1 MREGS
6 DSFKVFQN
14 NGTDGFDLR
23 LEANQGNG
31 TGETLSFDFMIYDPL
46 NQWKL
51 VADKKNHVYVVRNRG
66 EEICYFDYR
75 KSDMNTGKSDNNL
88 TITGSS
94 GRNITG
100 KWVKT
105 NCK

>member
-1 MREGS
+1 MDDRIVNTS
-6 DSFKVFQN
+6 MILIAISFMTIAGIFAYKTFY
-14 NGTDGFDLR
+14 
-23 LEANQGNG
+23 
-31 TGETLSFDFMIYDPL
+31 YDPK
-46 NQWKL
+46 NEWKL

-66 EEICYFDYR
+66 EEICYFDSR
-75 KSDMNTGKSDNNL
+75 KSDMSTGAN
-88 TITGSS
+88 

>member
-1 MREGS
+1 MNYKIINISLILFAISLIILAGIFAYNTFYF
-6 DSFKVFQN
+6 DPQN
-14 NGTDGFDLR
+14 
-23 LEANQGNG
+23 E
-31 TGETLSFDFMIYDPL
+31 
-46 NQWKL
+46 WKL

-66 EEICYFDYR
+66 EEICYFDSR
-75 KSDMNTGKSDNNL
+75 KSDMSTGTN
-88 TITGSS
+88 

>member
-1 MREGS
+1 MNYRIITIS
-6 DSFKVFQN
+6 LVLSAFSFMTVAGIFIYKTFY
-14 NGTDGFDLR
+14 
-23 LEANQGNG
+23 
-31 TGETLSFDFMIYDPL
+31 YDPQ
-46 NQWKL
+46 NEWKL

>member
-1 MREGS
+1 MNYKILNFS
-6 DSFKVFQN
+6 IV
-14 NGTDGFDLR
+14 
-23 LEANQGNG
+23 
-31 TGETLSFDFMIYDPL
+31 LSALSAMTVAGIFFYKTFYYDPK
-46 NQWKL
+46 NEWKL
-51 VADKKNHVYVVRNRG
+51 VADKKNHVYVIRNRG

-75 KSDMNTGKSDNNL
+75 KSEMNTGSNDRNSL
-88 TITGSS
+88 GTAVI

>member
-1 MREGS
+1 MNYRIINISLILSALSAMIVAG
-6 DSFKVFQN
+6 VFVYK
-14 NGTDGFDLR
+14 TFY
-23 LEANQGNG
+23 
-31 TGETLSFDFMIYDPL
+31 YDPK
-46 NQWKL
+46 NEWKL

-66 EEICYFDYR
+66 EEICYFDSR
-75 KSDMNTGKSDNNL
+75 KSDMSTGAN
-88 TITGSS
+88 

>member
-1 MREGS
+1 
-6 DSFKVFQN
+6 
-14 NGTDGFDLR
+14 
-23 LEANQGNG
+23 
-31 TGETLSFDFMIYDPL
+31 MIVAGIFVYKTFYYDPQ
-46 NQWKL
+46 NEWKL

-66 EEICYFDYR
+66 EEICYFDSR
-75 KSDMNTGKSDNNL
+75 KSDMSTGTN
-88 TITGSS
+88 

>member
-1 MREGS
+1 MNYKIINIS
-6 DSFKVFQN
+6 
-14 NGTDGFDLR
+14 L
-23 LEANQGNG
+23 
-31 TGETLSFDFMIYDPL
+31 TLSALSAMIVAGTFLYKTFYYDPL

-75 KSDMNTGKSDNNL
+75 KSDMNTGKNNNNL

>member
-1 MREGS
+1 
-6 DSFKVFQN
+6 
-14 NGTDGFDLR
+14 
-23 LEANQGNG
+23 
-31 TGETLSFDFMIYDPL
+31 MIL
-46 NQWKL
+46 NEWKL

-66 EEICYFDYR
+66 EEICYFDSR
-75 KSDMNTGKSDNNL
+75 KSDMSTGTN
-88 TITGSS
+88 

>member
-1 MREGS
+1 MNYKLANICIILSAISAITIAGIYAYK
-6 DSFKVFQN
+6 SFY
-14 NGTDGFDLR
+14 
-23 LEANQGNG
+23 
-31 TGETLSFDFMIYDPL
+31 YDPK
-46 NQWKL
+46 NEWKL

-66 EEICYFDYR
+66 EEICYFDSR
-75 KSDMNTGKSDNNL
+75 KSDMSTGTN
-88 TITGSS
+88 

>member
-1 MREGS
+1 MNNNIINFS
-6 DSFKVFQN
+6 LIFSALSAIIVALTFFYKSFF
-14 NGTDGFDLR
+14 
-23 LEANQGNG
+23 
-31 TGETLSFDFMIYDPL
+31 YDPI
-46 NQWKL
+46 NDWKL

-66 EEICYFDYR
+66 EEICYFDSR
-75 KSDMNTGKSDNNL
+75 KSDMSTGTN
-88 TITGSS
+88 